1 MAEIT
6 YLRDP
11 TNEAM
16 ASMRKSIPMPD
27 DIAGKTIALL
37 DISKERSMEFLDHI
51 AAQFSDDGVTVKRFR
66 KATMS
71 KPAATEIIQAIIQEA
86 DLVVESLAD

>member
-1 MAEIT
+1 MAETT

-11 TNEAM
+11 TSEAT
-16 ASMRKSIPMPD
+16 ASMRTSIPMPD
-27 DIAGKTIALL
+27 DITGKTIALL
-37 DISKERSMEFLDHI
+37 DISKERSQEFLGHI
-51 AAQFSDDGVTVKRFR
+51 EARFAGEGFTVKRYR

-71 KPAATEIIQAIIQEA
+71 KPAATEIIQAIVQEA

>member
-1 MAEIT
+1 MTEIT

-51 AAQFSDDGVTVKRFR
+51 EAQFSAEGFTVKRFR

>member
-1 MAEIT
+1 MAETT

-11 TNEAM
+11 TNEAT
-16 ASMRKSIPMPD
+16 ASMRNSIPLPD

-51 AAQFSDDGVTVKRFR
+51 
-66 KATMS
+66 
-71 KPAATEIIQAIIQEA
+71 
-86 DLVVESLAD
+86 L

>member
-1 MAEIT
+1 MTEIT

-27 DIAGKTIALL
+27 DIAGKTIALV

-51 AAQFSDDGVTVKRFR
+51 EAQFSDDGFTVKRFR

>member
-1 MAEIT
+1 MTEIT

-51 AAQFSDDGVTVKRFR
+51 EAQFSDDGFTVKRFR

-71 KPAATEIIQAIIQEA
+71 KPAATRNHSG
-86 DLVVESLAD
+86 DYSRSGSGRRKLAD

>member
-1 MAEIT
+1 MAEVT

-11 TNEAM
+11 TNEAT
-16 ASMRKSIPMPD
+16 ASMRKSIPLPD

-51 AAQFSDDGVTVKRFR
+51 EAQFSGEGFTVKRFR